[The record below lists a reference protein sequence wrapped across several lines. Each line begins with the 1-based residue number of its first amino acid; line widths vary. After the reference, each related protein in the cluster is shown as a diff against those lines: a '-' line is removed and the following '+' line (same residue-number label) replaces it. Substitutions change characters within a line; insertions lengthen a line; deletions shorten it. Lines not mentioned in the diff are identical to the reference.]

1 MTDPAITAA
10 LSSPEPYHIRELIRE
25 HIAAAESV
33 HVRELSEGIAG
44 SVPSGELRDA
54 LRECLPHLVREV
66 LNSTR
71 PPVVVPAPAPAYSAK
86 IARRREMAE
95 AWRRQLDAFYSVG
108 DGEQK
113 RLGEFSHD
121 ELVALADELQR
132 QAMSNLAREKRLR
145 ALADEMQAAGCD
157 RLADLPESVLS
168 VQLGVAA

>member
-1 MTDPAITAA
+1 MTVD
-10 LSSPEPYHIRELIRE
+10 IRELIRE
-25 HIAAAESV
+25 HIATAESV
-33 HVRELSEGIAG
+33 HVRELSEGIAE
-44 SVPSGELRDA
+44 SVPSEELRDA

-66 LNSTR
+66 LNGTR

-113 RLGEFSHD
+113 RLGEFSHA
-121 ELVALADELQR
+121 ELVALADELHR

>member
-1 MTDPAITAA
+1 MTTADR
-10 LSSPEPYHIRELIRE
+10 LDLRELIRE
-25 HIAAAESV
+25 HIATAESV
-33 HVRELSEGIAG
+33 HVRDLSEGIAE

-71 PPVVVPAPAPAYSAK
+71 PPVVVPAPTYSAK

-113 RLGEFSHD
+113 RLGEFSHA
-121 ELVALADELQR
+121 ELVALADELHH

-145 ALADEMQAAGCD
+145 ALADEMQATGCD

>member
-1 MTDPAITAA
+1 MTTADR
-10 LSSPEPYHIRELIRE
+10 LDLRELIRE
-25 HIAAAESV
+25 HIATAESV
-33 HVRELSEGIAG
+33 HVRELSEGIAE
-44 SVPSGELRDA
+44 SIPSGELRDA

-66 LNSTR
+66 LNGTR

-113 RLGEFSHD
+113 RLGEFSHA

>member
-1 MTDPAITAA
+1 MTN
-10 LSSPEPYHIRELIRE
+10 IRELIRE
-25 HIAAAESV
+25 HIATAESV
-33 HVRELSEGIAG
+33 NVRELSEAIAE
-44 SVPSGELRDA
+44 SVPSSELRDA

-71 PPVVVPAPAPAYSAK
+71 PPVVVPAPAYSAK

-113 RLGEFSHD
+113 RLGEFSHG

-132 QAMSNLAREKRLR
+132 QAISNLAREKRLR

>member
-1 MTDPAITAA
+1 MMD
-10 LSSPEPYHIRELIRE
+10 IREIVRE

-33 HVRELSEGIAG
+33 HVRELSEAIAE
-44 SVPSGELRDA
+44 SVPSEELRDA
-54 LRECLPHLVREV
+54 LRECLPHLIREV
-66 LNSTR
+66 LTSTR
-71 PPVVVPAPAPAYSAK
+71 PPVVVPAPPAYSAK

-113 RLGEFSHD
+113 RLGEFSHA
-121 ELVALADELQR
+121 ELVALADELHR
-132 QAMSNLAREKRLR
+132 QALSNLAREKRLR
-145 ALADEMQAAGCD
+145 ALADEMQSAGCD